1 MIQVENSSTINIG
14 IIMHISLTEGRCQT
28 QNRVAKPRECRQSN
42 EIISSVTVIYNE
54 SHWTELVKLL
64 LVYLRVP
71 VTT

>member
-28 QNRVAKPRECRQSN
+28 QNRVAKPSECRQSN

-54 SHWTELVKLL
+54 SH
-64 LVYLRVP
+64 
-71 VTT
+71 